1 MNFQTV
7 LQASHQAMA
16 APIHTPELRD
26 PLMVHARIPA
36 IKGLITRIRV
46 TKLLDV
52 RPPTN
57 PHAPP
62 TSQFTHLMLL
72 LLPTPISSLSMPIHR
87 TPLAHRKILM
97 PMRLL
102 LMRLILMRLILMRR
116 ILMRHILVGRDCVPQ
131 TSIITWTYAPLSIV
145 LTMFCDYCFVIVL
158 APCCVEFDIRALGR
172 EKSSICKAS
181 HR

>member
-1 MNFQTV
+1 MNLQTV

-36 IKGLITRIRV
+36 IKGLITRIRA

-52 RPPTN
+52 RPPTS

-72 LLPTPISSLSMPIHR
+72 LLPTPISPLSMPIHR
-87 TPLAHRKILM
+87 TLLAHPKILM
-97 PMRLL
+97 P
-102 LMRLILMRLILMRR
+102 MRLILMRLILMRR
-116 ILMRHILVGRDCVPQ
+116 ILVVGHECVPQ
-131 TSIITWTYAPLSIV
+131 TSIISWTYAPLSTV
-145 LTMFCDYCFVIVL
+145 LSMFCDCCFVICTGTML
-158 APCCVEFDIRALGR
+158 CRLR
-172 EKSSICKAS
+172 
-181 HR
+181 